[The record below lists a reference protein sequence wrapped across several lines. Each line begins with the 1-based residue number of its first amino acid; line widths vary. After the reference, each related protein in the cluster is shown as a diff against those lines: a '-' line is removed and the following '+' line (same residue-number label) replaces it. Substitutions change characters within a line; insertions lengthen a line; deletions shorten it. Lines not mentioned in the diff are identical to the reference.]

1 MHTMTKAEYKAF
13 LMTGTRTAIVATV
26 RANGLPHVKPVWF
39 TLDGDDLLFTT
50 HESYVKTRHLRR
62 DPHVAVVVD
71 DETPPYGYVII
82 EGTVTLSED
91 LNDLAHW
98 AAIIGGRYM
107 GADRAEEF
115 GKRNGVPGE
124 YLVRVTPNKV
134 IARMGIADYD

>member
-1 MHTMTKAEYKAF
+1 MHTMTEAEYKAF
-13 LMTGTRTAIVATV
+13 LMTGRRTAKVATV
-26 RANGLPHVKPVWF
+26 RATGLPHVKPVWF
-39 TLDGDDLLFTT
+39 TLDGGDLLFTT
-50 HESYVKTRHLRR
+50 HESYVMTRHLRR

-91 LNDLAHW
+91 LNELAHW

-134 IARMGIADYD
+134 IAHMGIADYD